1 MADADA
7 NPKLWTVMVY
17 MAGDN
22 TLSEECVYALNEMRE
37 AKAVKGKINVV
48 TQFDPF
54 GKDIYT
60 YRYEILKGNTLK
72 KDQVSTWKRREI
84 DSAEPMMLEDFIR
97 WGMADYPAT
106 YYMVVLVGH
115 GSGTDDDFLLRDENP
130 PGYMS
135 IAKLQLA
142 LERMSEELGADG
154 KKIHIL
160 GFDTCLMSMAEVC
173 YQLSRTSLE
182 YIVSSEGFSPNA
194 GWPYRQ
200 ILTEMSK
207 PGMTPKKVAAMIPD
221 EVHDFYNSY
230 WLGGS
235 STDQSALVMSPEGSP
250 VYCERLVSA
259 MKGLAEVLSDV
270 LRVQNDN
277 DYRSPVNDALV
288 LAHWETQS
296 YNGEVYVDIYD
307 FCENLKKRYTGLEKK
322 NRKEKGTYKEEAV
335 IEACDKVMKAV
346 APQDM
351 DGIEED
357 RDKGITLNSRFSG
370 AAFQF
375 SHGVS
380 VYFPWSGVSTS
391 YSNLRFATETKWV
404 EFLNLYVTKT
414 RRPSHEFIRD
424 KENRATP
431 PDNKGRDGKVNSM
444 RNPPGLPEPD
454 RKLSDTSASVKTPR
468 ATART
473 QKAGAKPKSA
483 KSTSGGAKRGRSA
496 PK

>member
-1 MADADA
+1 MADADRK
-7 NPKLWTVMVY
+7 PKLWTVLVY

-37 AKAVKGKINVV
+37 AKAVEDKIYVV

-60 YRYEILKGNTLK
+60 YRYEILKGETLK
-72 KDQVSTWKRREI
+72 KAQVDNWKRREI

-97 WGMADYPAT
+97 WGMAEYPAT

-142 LERMSEELGADG
+142 FERMSEELGADG

-194 GWPYRQ
+194 GWPYRG
-200 ILTEMSK
+200 ILTKMSK
-207 PGMTPKKVAAMIPD
+207 PGMTPEKVAAMIPD
-221 EVHDFYNSY
+221 EVHDFYDSY
-230 WLGGS
+230 WLGGI

-250 VYCERLVSA
+250 TRCERLVSA

-270 LRVQNDN
+270 LRVQTDD
-277 DYRSPVNDALV
+277 DYLSPVNDALV

-307 FCENLKKRYTGLEKK
+307 FCKNLKARYACLEEK
-322 NRKEKGTYKEEAV
+322 NGKEKGTYKEAAV
-335 IEACDKVMKAV
+335 IEACNKVMKAV
-346 APQDM
+346 M
-351 DGIEED
+351 SRD
-357 RDKGITLNSRFSG
+357 RDGNNTGITLNSRFSG

-414 RRPSHEFIRD
+414 RRPTRNKIRD
-424 KENRATP
+424 LENRATP
-431 PDNKGRDGKVNSM
+431 PDNKGRDGKVHSM

-454 RKLSDTSASVKTPR
+454 RKLTETAASVRTPR
-468 ATART
+468 AAART
-473 QKAGAKPKSA
+473 RKAGAKSKSA
-483 KSTSGGAKRGRSA
+483 KSTSGAARRGRGA
-496 PK
+496 PE